1 MIGGVTR
8 HVLPHLSGVPHLSV
22 NYPYQ
27 AVTDRIYCGNNTS
40 YHLQLLEGLLK
51 LKKQFLKKEVFIRF
65 DSHKENE

>member
-8 HVLPHLSGVPHLSV
+8 HVLPHLSSPHLSV

-27 AVTDRIYCGNNTS
+27 AVTDRIYRRSNTS

-51 LKKQFLKKEVFIRF
+51 LKK
-65 DSHKENE
+65 

>member
-27 AVTDRIYCGNNTS
+27 AVTDRIYRRSNTS

-51 LKKQFLKKEVFIRF
+51 LKK
-65 DSHKENE
+65 